1 MSKLREKIFR
11 GKPKDKGMY
20 YFFSQNWKDSCKDGF
35 VYGSL
40 VASKQT
46 GYEDRYY
53 ICVTALC
60 SVTHCVNNGI
70 TSMIEVIP
78 ETIGEYTN
86 LTDKN
91 GVKIFEGDIVLTQ
104 PYEDRPYSKSKK
116 SKRFIGVVKY
126 KIQTFKGNR
135 FYPTQKYSASWGADI
150 KEDLGRYCYWNWGDL
165 WGCEVIGNI
174 HDNPEREEL
183 KKED

>member
-1 MSKLREKIFR
+1 MREKIFR
-11 GKPKDKGMY
+11 GKPKDKRMY

-40 VASKQT
+40 VVRKQT
-46 GYEDRYY
+46 ENEDRYY

-78 ETIGEYTN
+78 ETVGEYTN

-91 GVKIFEGDIVLTQ
+91 GVRIFEGDIIGFIDCTSTENGYSEQYCVGEVIWCKETLSFEVSNRLSAESYEVLQ
-104 PYEDRPYSKSKK
+104 ECV
-116 SKRFIGVVKY
+116 I
-126 KIQTFKGNR
+126 
-135 FYPTQKYSASWGADI
+135 
-150 KEDLGRYCYWNWGDL
+150 
-165 WGCEVIGNI
+165 IGNI
-174 HDNPEREEL
+174 QDKPEL
-183 KKED
+183 VKE